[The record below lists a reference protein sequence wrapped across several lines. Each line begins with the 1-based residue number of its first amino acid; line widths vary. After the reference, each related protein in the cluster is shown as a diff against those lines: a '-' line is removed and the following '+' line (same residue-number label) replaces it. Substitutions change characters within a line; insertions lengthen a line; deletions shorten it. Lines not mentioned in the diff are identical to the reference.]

1 MQNYFLHSFFLFLQN
16 CIRNRSGIGLRKD
29 YSVYSHYDEY
39 GMLSKRELEI
49 LKLKNS
55 GKTNAEIAQTLKIGE
70 RSVGVYLSKIVGKI
84 EKRYNYGYSNEYTK
98 KRRAEDPEY
107 RKHLNEYARKY
118 YENNREKAAERHRKY
133 QKNNAEKI
141 REYQREYYKN
151 NAEKLREYQREYG
164 LKKQG
169 RQDRIS
175 KRIERHKTN
184 ARAAEIVRQRKAGK
198 TLTQIAKEQGCTWQN
213 IQQIIKTYE
222 NNQQLLE
229 SQHENTDE
237 NIGEESKGWN
247 K

>member
-1 MQNYFLHSFFLFLQN
+1 M
-16 CIRNRSGIGLRKD
+16 RKD

-39 GMLSKRELEI
+39 GMLSGRELEI

-55 GKTNAEIAQTLKIGE
+55 GKTNAEIAQIFKIGE

-184 ARAAEIVRQRKAGK
+184 TRAKEIVRQRKAGK

-222 NNQQLLE
+222 KNQQLLE